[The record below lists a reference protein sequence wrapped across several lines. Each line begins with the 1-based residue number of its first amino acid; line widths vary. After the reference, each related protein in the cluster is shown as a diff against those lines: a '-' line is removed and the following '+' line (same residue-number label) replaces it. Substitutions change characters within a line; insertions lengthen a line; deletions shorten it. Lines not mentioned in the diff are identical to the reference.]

1 MASLGP
7 VRPAPQTIFLD
18 GVGTLFGVKGSV
30 GEVYSA
36 IARSFGVEAD
46 PEAVEQAFFQS
57 FGAAPPMAFPDAE
70 RAVIPEQEFV
80 WWKQVAQD
88 TFGRL
93 NLLNDFSQFDDFF
106 DDLYRH
112 FATAE
117 PWVVYPDV
125 PVALEA
131 WQRQGVELGVISN
144 FDSRLYHVL
153 PALGLDRFFD
163 SITIS
168 TDVGAAKPSG
178 SIFAAALKK
187 HGCPPEK
194 AWHIGDSAMQDYEG
208 AIAAGIYGI
217 LIER

>member
-1 MASLGP
+1 MVTSP
-7 VRPAPQTIFLD
+7 SRPTPQTIFLD
-18 GVGTLFGVKGSV
+18 GVGTLFDVKGSV

-36 IARSFGVEAD
+36 IASSFGIDTD
-46 PEAVEQAFFQS
+46 PQDLQKAFFQS
-57 FGAAPPMAFPDAE
+57 FDAAPPMAFPNTE
-70 RAVIPEQEFV
+70 RAIIPEKEFV

-93 NLLNDFSQFDDFF
+93 SLLDQFDQFDAFF

-117 PWVVYPDV
+117 PWIVYPDV

-131 WQRQGVELGVISN
+131 WQRQGIELGVISN

-168 TDVGAAKPSG
+168 TDVGAAKPSQE
-178 SIFAAALKK
+178 IFTAALRK

-194 AWHIGDSAMQDYEG
+194 AWHIGDSTSQDHDG
-208 AIAAGIYGI
+208 AIAAGLYGI
-217 LIER
+217 LIQR

>member
-1 MASLGP
+1 MEIP
-7 VRPAPQTIFLD
+7 QNRPEPQTIFLD

-36 IARSFGVEAD
+36 IARSHGLEAE
-46 PEAVEQAFFQS
+46 PKALQTAFFES
-57 FGAAPPMAFPDAE
+57 FNAAPAMAFPGVE
-70 RAVIPEQEFV
+70 RAVIPEKEFA

-88 TFGRL
+88 TFQRVG
-93 NLLNDFSQFDDFF
+93 LLEQFHQFDAFF
-106 DDLYRH
+106 DELYRH

-131 WQRQGVELGVISN
+131 WQRQGIELGVISN

-168 TDVGAAKPSG
+168 TDIGAAKPSTE
-178 SIFAAALKK
+178 IFTAALQK
-187 HGCPPEK
+187 HSCPPER
-194 AWHIGDSAMQDYEG
+194 AWHIGDSQSQDYDG
-208 AIAAGIYGI
+208 ATDAGIYAV
-217 LIER
+217 LITR

>member
-1 MASLGP
+1 MVTLPNA
-7 VRPAPQTIFLD
+7 RPAPQTIFLD
-18 GVGTLFGVKGSV
+18 GVGTLFDVKGSV

-36 IARSFGVEAD
+36 IASSFGVDANPSD
-46 PEAVEQAFFQS
+46 LQDAFFQS
-57 FGAAPPMAFPDAE
+57 FGAAPPMAFPNTD
-70 RAVIPEQEFV
+70 RAIIPEKEFI
-80 WWKQVAQD
+80 WWKQVAQE
-88 TFGRL
+88 TFSRL
-93 NLLNDFSQFDDFF
+93 ELLDQFAQFDDFF

-131 WQRQGVELGVISN
+131 WQRQGIELGVISN

-168 TDVGAAKPSG
+168 TDVGAAKPSAE
-178 SIFAAALKK
+178 IFAAALQK
-187 HGCPPEK
+187 HRCPAER
-194 AWHIGDSAMQDYEG
+194 AWHIGDSRAQDYEG
-208 AIAAGIYGI
+208 AVNAGLYAV
-217 LIER
+217 LITR